1 MGLGDVYK
9 RQHVVGRTPG
19 GPPGHPPHIGPGP
32 GRDGGKRGPGGL
44 FVGKLGQLSTHG
56 SDRVVHRCL
65 GHRFVAAQGQKQCIA
80 VFKISIAYSM
90 APAGGF
96 WPHARQR
103 GRLGPGAAQTGKK
116 EYPLD
121 CKTCCNPL
129 VVFRILS
136 SCLLVV
142 AVTMDKVETVFM
154 TTSPPLISEIVA
166 FGRLRDGS
174 GV

>member
-1 MGLGDVYK
+1 M
-9 RQHVVGRTPG
+9 
-19 GPPGHPPHIGPGP
+19 
-32 GRDGGKRGPGGL
+32 
-44 FVGKLGQLSTHG
+44 
-56 SDRVVHRCL
+56 
-65 GHRFVAAQGQKQCIA
+65 
-80 VFKISIAYSM
+80 FKISIPYSM

-96 WPHARQR
+96 WPHTRQR
-103 GRLGPGAAQTGKK
+103 GRLGPGAAQKGKK

-129 VVFRILS
+129 VVFSILS
-136 SCLLVV
+136 SYPLAV
-142 AVTMDKVETVFM
+142 AVTMHKVETVFM